1 MKKEN
6 IIIITVVNCLLNQY
20 AYKKKRKER
29 KERRGGK
36 RIHIK
41 RFLMTDRMQGSSH
54 KDVSAR
60 KDMLP
65 IGQQRESSEKRERMV
80 TQRRL

>member
-1 MKKEN
+1 MSINGNEGGPLKAMLVKCGSPLEMKKKIC
-6 IIIITVVNCLLNQY
+6 IIIIIVVNCLLNQY

-41 RFLMTDRMQGSSH
+41 RFLMTDRMQG
-54 KDVSAR
+54 
-60 KDMLP
+60 
-65 IGQQRESSEKRERMV
+65 
-80 TQRRL
+80 